1 MIRRPPRSTRTDTL
15 FPYTT
20 LFRSWHGFRYDYEAT
35 LLNAT
40 ERGRPDFKRYPAA
53 FPMWDNTPRQP
64 LYGTSFDNA
73 TPEKFQYYLEQKIE
87 EARSFFVGDE
97 RLVFINAWNE
107 WAEGAHLE
115 PDPVTGHKIGRA

>member
-1 MIRRPPRSTRTDTL
+1 
-15 FPYTT
+15 
-20 LFRSWHGFRYDYEAT
+20 
-35 LLNAT
+35 
-40 ERGRPDFKRYPAA
+40 
-53 FPMWDNTPRQP
+53 MWDNTPRQP

-97 RLVFINAWNE
+97 RLIFINAWNE

-115 PDPVTGHKIGRA
+115 PDQRYGYAYLEATRMALVRKNLLASHCESELSRPVAVVIHAYSDEVLDEIQLGRAACRESESTTV